1 MRVFVEIVE
10 HGSLSSV
17 ARARSVSPSTITTA
31 LKRLE
36 AHVGVSLLRRTTRS
50 LSLTPEGERFLV
62 TCRRV
67 LADLDEAVES
77 IAADGPIRGLI
88 RVTAT
93 NDFGRTHLTHL
104 IDEFIRAH
112 PHVVLDMTLTDA
124 VIDLVEDGYDLGIRT
139 GPLRDSRLQVRLL
152 LRGPRHICAAPA
164 YLDRVGRP
172 QHPRDLA
179 DHNCLVLGR
188 PGAPQ
193 QSWRFRDGDEPFSVR
208 VGGNRIANDGGVLKD
223 WAVAGRGVVLK
234 SRWDVEPD
242 LIAGRLETVLD
253 DFMADH
259 VNLYAVH
266 PAAHQPSRRV
276 AAFLEHLHQRLNGR
290 TSLVQAARLGVSE
303 PGAPEDTSRA
313 HS

>member
-1 MRVFVEIVE
+1 M
-10 HGSLSSV
+10 
-17 ARARSVSPSTITTA
+17 
-31 LKRLE
+31 
-36 AHVGVSLLRRTTRS
+36 
-50 LSLTPEGERFLV
+50 
-62 TCRRV
+62 
-67 LADLDEAVES
+67 
-77 IAADGPIRGLI
+77 
-88 RVTAT
+88 
-93 NDFGRTHLTHL
+93 
-104 IDEFIRAH
+104 
-112 PHVVLDMTLTDA
+112 
-124 VIDLVEDGYDLGIRT
+124 
-139 GPLRDSRLQVRLL
+139 
-152 LRGPRHICAAPA
+152 
-164 YLDRVGRP
+164 
-172 QHPRDLA
+172 
-179 DHNCLVLGR
+179 
-188 PGAPQ
+188 
-193 QSWRFRDGDEPFSVR
+193 R